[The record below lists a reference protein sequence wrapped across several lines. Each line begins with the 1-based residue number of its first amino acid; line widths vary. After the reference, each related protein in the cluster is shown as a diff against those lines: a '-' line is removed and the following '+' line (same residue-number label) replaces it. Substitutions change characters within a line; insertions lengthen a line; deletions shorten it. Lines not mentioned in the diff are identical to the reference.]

1 MDVSQD
7 ALEAF
12 ASLFKGRTDARGTMD
27 GGCLKEPVTIQ
38 SYQRHLQGDESLGV
52 YPLLDNG
59 TCWFA
64 AVDLDEKDFKKA
76 LSIRQEL
83 YNAGIPAYISASRK
97 KGYHIYMFSF
107 SPDGPFVAKDI
118 RKILSSV
125 LSHLDIKAE
134 IFPKQ
139 DVTSETIPFGNYINL
154 PGFGFVRQFL
164 DTEQHQIPT
173 ADAMTKIKGSPA
185 ESVARAVRVMPD
197 VKEVTVKPPT
207 GTPRGRPRKK
217 GAPPCIEAI
226 LKGVSAGARDE
237 AAFALARHYFDHEYL
252 PEEVLGLLTVWDTR
266 NKPPIGDIKELE
278 AKVNSAKKGY
288 AFGCGSII
296 NNANLESVCVGQDKC
311 KYFQK
316 TEEERKKKGLLKEL
330 TFFEDD
336 AHLYEQIQKKGGE
349 PTFCC
354 YEKESGQITYL
365 PQIDLEKFS
374 VVPYRGK
381 AVDEGVLILPEGI
394 EEYGDTLA
402 LMGAVKQHILDYVDI
417 PDIMAEMSAWY
428 VLMTWTYD
436 RLPTVPYLRFRGD
449 TGCLIAGTKVVLA
462 DGSFVN
468 IETLGERHLQEINV
482 PLRIVG
488 QRGALIAPA
497 TKFYKYEN
505 EPVRRLRTE
514 TGKEITGTYN
524 HPFLVKK
531 EGTPYESEWKE
542 LRYLKVGDKLRTATS
557 RTPWEQIVAIEDAG
571 TATVYDVEVPGPHCF
586 VANGLISHNC
596 GKSRALS
603 VIGELCY
610 KPMLVS
616 GAVTPAPIYR
626 VIEMFRGTLIIDE
639 ANLNDSSE
647 KGEVVTILNCGFE
660 RNRPIIRCTKDG
672 DSWEPSIFPCFGPKL
687 FSTRQGFEDKALE
700 SRCITHIMEET
711 DRDDMPYILNNAFH
725 QRQAHFRKQ
734 LLLYRLRNWSKID
747 PGQVDGIDL
756 GHIEPRLKQTGLT
769 FSLSFRDYPEAL
781 AHFKDFIKLYN
792 RTLIGERADSDDGKL
807 ALAFLRKTQELGR
820 GEVAASDIAD
830 FLLNE
835 LKMEHYDARKVGRRM
850 TSLGLKTVKQSR
862 IHGYK
867 HYYQYDIAQIKR
879 LIRRYMTEPDEF
891 KDLITNE
898 EVDIDV

>member
-173 ADAMTKIKGSPA
+173 ADAMTKIKGTPA

-449 TGCLIAGTKVVLA
+449 TGT
-462 DGSFVN
+462 
-468 IETLGERHLQEINV
+468 
-482 PLRIVG
+482 
-488 QRGALIAPA
+488 
-497 TKFYKYEN
+497 
-505 EPVRRLRTE
+505 
-514 TGKEITGTYN
+514 
-524 HPFLVKK
+524 
-531 EGTPYESEWKE
+531 
-542 LRYLKVGDKLRTATS
+542 
-557 RTPWEQIVAIEDAG
+557 
-571 TATVYDVEVPGPHCF
+571 
-586 VANGLISHNC
+586 

-711 DRDDMPYILNNAFH
+711 DRDDLNNAFH

>member
-1 MDVSQD
+1 M
-7 ALEAF
+7 APAGL
-12 ASLFKGRTDARGTMD
+12 
-27 GGCLKEPVTIQ
+27 
-38 SYQRHLQGDESLGV
+38 
-52 YPLLDNG
+52 PLW
-59 TCWFA
+59 TWI
-64 AVDLDEKDFKKA
+64 EKDFKKA

-173 ADAMTKIKGSPA
+173 ADAMTKIKGTPA

-296 NNANLESVCVGQDKC
+296 NNADLESVCVGQDKC

-316 TEEERKKKGLLKEL
+316 TEEERKKKGILKEL

-505 EPVRRLRTE
+505 EPVRRLIFVFIEFGGR
-514 TGKEITGTYN
+514 
-524 HPFLVKK
+524 
-531 EGTPYESEWKE
+531 
-542 LRYLKVGDKLRTATS
+542 GDK
-557 RTPWEQIVAIEDAG
+557 
-571 TATVYDVEVPGPHCF
+571 
-586 VANGLISHNC
+586 
-596 GKSRALS
+596 RA
-603 VIGELCY
+603 
-610 KPMLVS
+610 
-616 GAVTPAPIYR
+616 R
-626 VIEMFRGTLIIDE
+626 
-639 ANLNDSSE
+639 
-647 KGEVVTILNCGFE
+647 
-660 RNRPIIRCTKDG
+660 
-672 DSWEPSIFPCFGPKL
+672 
-687 FSTRQGFEDKALE
+687 
-700 SRCITHIMEET
+700 
-711 DRDDMPYILNNAFH
+711 
-725 QRQAHFRKQ
+725 
-734 LLLYRLRNWSKID
+734 
-747 PGQVDGIDL
+747 
-756 GHIEPRLKQTGLT
+756 
-769 FSLSFRDYPEAL
+769 
-781 AHFKDFIKLYN
+781 
-792 RTLIGERADSDDGKL
+792 
-807 ALAFLRKTQELGR
+807 
-820 GEVAASDIAD
+820 
-830 FLLNE
+830 
-835 LKMEHYDARKVGRRM
+835 
-850 TSLGLKTVKQSR
+850 
-862 IHGYK
+862 
-867 HYYQYDIAQIKR
+867 
-879 LIRRYMTEPDEF
+879 
-891 KDLITNE
+891 
-898 EVDIDV
+898 